1 VSRLR
6 APNPPKQKTSK
17 WRIILAAV
25 LLFSLGGVGYFYQY
39 EISQGYQQLVRH
51 QSKFLGLSIQ
61 KIKVEG
67 YRRTLE
73 QDIQQALGIRVG
85 DPMVWVELEQMYDRL
100 KVLPWVKDVV
110 VERRWPNRLYIRITE
125 KEPLALWQNHYK
137 VTLIDTDG
145 NVIPAQNVYPFKK
158 LPLIIGEGAP
168 QAAKELLEALRKF
181 PHIQKYLVAIIRI
194 SQRRWNLL
202 LADKKM
208 VYLPEVNQEEALGL
222 LDGLHK
228 SQGIFS
234 KFEKFLDL
242 RIKDKVVLR

>member
-1 VSRLR
+1 MSRLR
-6 APNPPKQKTSK
+6 APNPPQKKTP
-17 WRIILAAV
+17 RLRLILACV
-25 LLFSLGGVGYFYQY
+25 FLFGLGASGYFYKDNIAY
-39 EISQGYQQLVRH
+39 GYQQIVCH
-51 QSKFLGLSIQ
+51 QSRFLGLSIQ

-67 YRRTLE
+67 YRRTAE
-73 QDIQQALGIRVG
+73 QDIQQALAVRLE
-85 DPMVWVELEQMYDRL
+85 DPMVWVDLDLIYDRL
-100 KVLPWVKDVV
+100 KVLPWVKNVM

-145 NVIPAQNVYPFKK
+145 NVIPAQNMHPFKK

-181 PHIQKYLVAIIRI
+181 PHIQKYVVAIIRI

-208 VYLPEVNQEEALGL
+208 VYLPEVNQEEALQL
-222 LDGLHK
+222 LDALHK
-228 SQGIFS
+228 TQGVFA